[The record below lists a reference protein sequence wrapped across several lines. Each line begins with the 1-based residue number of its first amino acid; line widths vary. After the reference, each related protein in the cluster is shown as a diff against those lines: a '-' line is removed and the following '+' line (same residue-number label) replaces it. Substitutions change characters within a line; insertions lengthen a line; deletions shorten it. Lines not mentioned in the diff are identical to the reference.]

1 MNLTLNIADY
11 IHYIFQEEH
20 PMSIHLIGSVG
31 SEEIDGKVV
40 HVFPV
45 SDGENIYK
53 ITVEEI

>member
-1 MNLTLNIADY
+1 MNWTLNIADY
-11 IHYIFQEEH
+11 IHHIFQEEH

-53 ITVEEI
+53 ITVETL